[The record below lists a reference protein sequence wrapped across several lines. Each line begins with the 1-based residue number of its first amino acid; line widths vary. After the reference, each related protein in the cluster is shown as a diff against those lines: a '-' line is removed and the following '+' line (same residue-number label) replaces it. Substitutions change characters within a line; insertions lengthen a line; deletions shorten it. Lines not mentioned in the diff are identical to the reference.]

1 MGWGKIDEPGPG
13 RGADGPT
20 HEDRGE
26 LTTVEGD
33 ELTSVHGAG
42 CHPTGVFHV
51 QIRQS
56 MNVSREFNL
65 TEEEL
70 RRRILAPWTAGTIVQ
85 SGDRKWAPERAKL
98 MVYEG
103 PELRPDEIGMGRGW
117 GNVTKQGTDVTA
129 RLLIDSGRA
138 QEATALPPPTSELD
152 QCKQEIVRRA
162 REGGLELGE
171 CIALAGSL
179 RFGSRVSERLALAE
193 QAVWELLHA
202 GAIGLDGDG
211 ADPRAGAAD
220 WQRVLLDWEAW
231 NGAHRV
237 SVTAAD

>member
-1 MGWGKIDEPGPG
+1 M
-13 RGADGPT
+13 
-20 HEDRGE
+20 
-26 LTTVEGD
+26 
-33 ELTSVHGAG
+33 
-42 CHPTGVFHV
+42 FHV

-56 MNVSREFNL
+56 VSVSREFNL

-85 SGDRKWAPERAKL
+85 SGERKWAPERAKL
-98 MVYEG
+98 TIYEG
-103 PELRPDEIGMGRGW
+103 PELRPDEIGIGRGW
-117 GNVTKQGTDVTA
+117 GNVTRQGTDVTA
-129 RLLIDSGRA
+129 SLLADSERA
-138 QEATALPPPTSELD
+138 QEATAPPPPTGELD

-171 CIALAGSL
+171 CIVIAGSL

-202 GAIGLDGDG
+202 GAIALDGDG
-211 ADPRAGAAD
+211 AGPDAGAAD

-231 NGAHRV
+231 TGVHRA
-237 SVTAAD
+237 SVTARG